1 MAFQGIS
8 CLEIAMWMPED
19 RALVGDYGSGQVL
32 SDDQYRLLE
41 PLIPAAKP
49 GGRPRTTD
57 TRSMLDG
64 LFYVVRTG
72 CQWRHLPPPPA
83 FPPWP
88 TVYGYMRAFLNA
100 GTWESM
106 RHHLVVMLRE
116 GVGREA
122 SPTAA
127 IIDTQSVKTTESGGP
142 RGYDAAKMVN
152 GRKRHIAVDTQG
164 LLLGVLVHAASVQD
178 ADGAG
183 DLLRRIKPLYCWLRA
198 VFADSIYNRVAA
210 LLACFLLGI
219 TLIIVGRIPGTKG
232 FVVLPRRWVVERTFG
247 WLGRWRRL
255 SKDYEHLPEVSEA
268 MVTLAMIRLMVHR
281 TVHPNR
287 KRLSAP

>member
-1 MAFQGIS
+1 
-8 CLEIAMWMPED
+8 MWTPED
-19 RALVGDYGSGQVL
+19 RALVGDYCSGQAL

-41 PLIPAAKP
+41 PLIPPAKP
-49 GGRPRTTD
+49 GGRPRATD
-57 TRSMLDG
+57 MRRLLDSM
-64 LFYVVRTG
+64 FYLLRTG

-83 FPPWP
+83 FLPWP
-88 TVYGYMRAFLNA
+88 TVYGYFRAFLSA
-100 GTWESM
+100 GVWDSM
-106 RHHLVVMLRE
+106 RHHLVMTLRE
-116 GVGREA
+116 GAGREP

-142 RGYDAAKMVN
+142 RGYDAAKKVN

-164 LLLGVLVHAASVQD
+164 LLLGVFVHAASIQD
-178 ADGAG
+178 GDGAG
-183 DLLRRIKPLYCWLRA
+183 DLLGRIKPLYCWLRT

-219 TLIIVGRIPGTKG
+219 TLVVIGRVPGIKG

-268 MVTLAMIRLMVHR
+268 MVTLAMIRLMLHR
-281 TVHPNR
+281 VAHPNR
-287 KRLSAP
+287 KRLTTP